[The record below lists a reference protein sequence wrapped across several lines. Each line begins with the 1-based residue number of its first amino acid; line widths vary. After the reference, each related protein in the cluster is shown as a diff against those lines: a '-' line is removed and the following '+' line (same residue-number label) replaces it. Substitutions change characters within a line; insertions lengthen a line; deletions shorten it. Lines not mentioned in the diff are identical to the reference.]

1 MAVSDL
7 PKIEES
13 MMRNIKDNGAEA
25 GFSGPRTPHV
35 VFILKSVKLSP
46 PCTDSIWNTTDKFLL
61 RTKER
66 RRSPR
71 SSASVTTERQI
82 KVCMWLR
89 ETSSYSCLDWIR
101 APFCRRHGY
110 GPRASKM
117 AIGKLFSLEY
127 TIYSLVRPR
136 MKLRGI
142 RAVQA
147 RNINTKNTE
156 LFLKF

>member
-1 MAVSDL
+1 MMRLLSFSVSDL

-13 MMRNIKDNGAEA
+13 MIRNIKDNGAEA
-25 GFSGPRTPHV
+25 GFSCPLTPHV

-66 RRSPR
+66 RRRPR

-82 KVCMWLR
+82 KVCTWLR
-89 ETSSYSCLDWIR
+89 ETSSCSCLDWIR

-110 GPRASKM
+110 GPR
-117 AIGKLFSLEY
+117 
-127 TIYSLVRPR
+127 
-136 MKLRGI
+136 LRGRRTRTI
-142 RAVQA
+142 GQLGNCFRW
-147 RNINTKNTE
+147 NTPFI
-156 LFLKF
+156 L